1 MRLLNKYVLR
11 EWLISFVAVYL
22 IVSALLLL
30 EDVYNNFYFFI
41 KAGVGV
47 TALVKYSLALSV
59 TFIPLIVPIV
69 LFISTLFS
77 FSRLRSSN
85 EIIAMQCNGSS
96 ILQISKPVLYAG
108 VVISAIS
115 LLLEIKIIPISM
127 EYVNEFRISADS
139 AAKYSTKAHKFG
151 FRNNKDK
158 RMWVFSN
165 INKMSLTAED
175 ICISCFD
182 NDWNETKRIF
192 SESAKFD
199 KESRKW
205 TFYKCSVAMFDKNG
219 NISGNIQLHDM
230 VTFNEFYET
239 PQMLLLSLKK
249 PKYLSFSE
257 VKSAIKL
264 SETDE
269 HSGVFFVKFHKTFS
283 NFVTNI
289 LVLALAIPFATTGIR
304 IDTLTNTAK
313 ASILLILFFVL
324 NFFFEILGNNGKIC
338 AVISAWLGNIV
349 LTFPIIYFFRK
360 SI

>member
-69 LFISTLFS
+69 LFISALFS

-96 ILQISKPVLYAG
+96 ILQVSKPVLYAG

-115 LLLEIKIIPISM
+115 LLLEIKIIPISI

-139 AAKYSTKAHKFG
+139 AAESLLDVFSIHKD
-151 FRNNKDK
+151 R

-165 INKMSLTAED
+165 INKMSLAAED

-182 NDWNETKRIF
+182 DNWNETKRIF

-205 TFYKCSVAMFDKNG
+205 TFYKCNVAMFDKNG

-230 VTFNEFYET
+230 VTFDEFYET

-264 SETDE
+264 AGSDE
-269 HSGVFFVKFHKTFS
+269 NSGVFFVKFHKTFS

-324 NFFFEILGNNGKIC
+324 NFFFEILGNNYPLLC
-338 AVISAWLGNIV
+338 LYQN
-349 LTFPIIYFFRK
+349 RK
-360 SI
+360 